1 MIRAEDACDDPEQS
15 RLAGAARSYEGD
27 SLTRLHRERDVVEAP
42 RGGSPTMQSR
52 ERWRDDVALTV
63 EEEPNAELVRPYAA
77 HSTIFANWRCS
88 ER

>member
-1 MIRAEDACDDPEQS
+1 
-15 RLAGAARSYEGD
+15 
-27 SLTRLHRERDVVEAP
+27 
-42 RGGSPTMQSR
+42 MQSR